1 MYINYSIM
9 IMVVVII
16 ALLGGPDETP
26 MNFKFLGIQ
35 VSLSL
40 SFHFEVPLGHCP
52 GLEILVE

>member
-1 MYINYSIM
+1 
-9 IMVVVII
+9 MVVVII